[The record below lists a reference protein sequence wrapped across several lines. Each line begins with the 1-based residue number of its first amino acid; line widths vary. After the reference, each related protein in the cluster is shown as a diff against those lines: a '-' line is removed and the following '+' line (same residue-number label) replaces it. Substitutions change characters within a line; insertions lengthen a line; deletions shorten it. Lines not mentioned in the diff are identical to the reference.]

1 VPRLPLTERTR
12 LTGPVIVDGFSIS
25 GSGDL
30 SRPPR
35 ALAVTLIYGRGRAP
49 AQGWRPR
56 NRPVI
61 NPDPVTGTAADGP
74 RFTPEQA
81 ITLMTSAAVS

>member
-35 ALAVTLIYGRGRAP
+35 ALAITLIYGRGRTP
-49 AQGWRPR
+49 AQGWRF
-56 NRPVI
+56 
-61 NPDPVTGTAADGP
+61 A
-74 RFTPEQA
+74 
-81 ITLMTSAAVS
+81 